1 MRRKTT
7 QQVIVVLGMHRS
19 GTSAVARGLKALGV
33 ELGNN
38 LISPMPDNE
47 KGFWEDVEISELS
60 EDVLATLGCTW
71 HSLRLIEPDE
81 QIGPKTAPLRLRA
94 IELISKKFG
103 ESDVFGFKN
112 PRICRLLPFWQQVF
126 EHLKLEDKYVIS
138 IRNPLSVAKSLGAR
152 NGFSAEKSHLLWLE
166 HVIPSLSWTQGKPRV
181 VIDYDR
187 LLSNPVPQ
195 MKRVASSL
203 GIVIDDAAI
212 KELSL
217 YAEDFLEENLRHT
230 QFEPNALDLDP
241 HVPKLAADAYYWLLK
256 YAADEASLLS
266 PMNHEMWHHIEQSF
280 TAFAPVYDLLDRES
294 RELATEL
301 EKAKQVVVALTSELK
316 ESQSK
321 LTAVLQSNSWR
332 ITLPL
337 REARRWVDAPTA
349 QAKHYAQATLRGLKR
364 TYQALRHAAGRRS

>member
-1 MRRKTT
+1 MKPKIT
-7 QQVIVVLGMHRS
+7 QKVIVVLGMHRS
-19 GTSAVARGLKALGV
+19 GTSTVARGLKALGV

-38 LISPMPDNE
+38 LVSPTPDNE
-47 KGFWEDVEISELS
+47 KGFWEDIEINELND
-60 EDVLATLGCTW
+60 DVLAALGCTW

-94 IELISKKFG
+94 IDLISKKFG
-103 ESDVFGFKN
+103 ESEVFGIKS
-112 PRICRLLPFWQQVF
+112 PRMCRLLPFWQQIF
-126 EHLKLEDKYVIS
+126 EHLRLEDKYVIS
-138 IRNPLSVAKSLGAR
+138 IRNPLSVAKSLAAR

-166 HVIPSLSWTQGKPRV
+166 HVIPSLSCTQGKPRV

-187 LLSNPVPQ
+187 LLNDPVPQ

-203 GIVIDDAAI
+203 GIVIDDAAK

-217 YAEDFLEENLRHT
+217 YAGDFLEQNLRHT
-230 QFEPNALDLDP
+230 QFEPKALDLDP
-241 HVPKLAADAYYWLLK
+241 RAPKLAADAYHWLLK
-256 YAADEASLLS
+256 YADEASLLS
-266 PMNHEMWHHIEQSF
+266 PTNHETWRHIEQSF
-280 TAFAPVYDLLDRES
+280 TAFAPIYNLLDRES

-301 EKAKQVVVALTSELK
+301 AKAKQVVVALTSELK

-337 REARRWVDAPTA
+337 REARRWVNAPTA
-349 QAKHYAQATLRGLKR
+349 QAKHYAQAALRGLKR

>member
-1 MRRKTT
+1 MKRKITR
-7 QQVIVVLGMHRS
+7 QVIIVLGMHRS

-47 KGFWEDVEISELS
+47 KGFWEDVEINELS
-60 EDVLATLGCTW
+60 EDVLATLGCNW

-94 IELISKKFG
+94 IELISKKSG
-103 ESDVFGFKN
+103 ESDVFGFKS

-138 IRNPLSVAKSLGAR
+138 LRNPLSVAKSLAAR
-152 NGFSAEKSHLLWLE
+152 NGFSTEKSHLLWLE
-166 HVIPSLSWTQGKPRV
+166 HVIPSLSWTQNKPRV

-187 LLSNPVPQ
+187 LLNDPVPQ

-203 GIVIDDAAI
+203 GIVIDDAVM
-212 KELSL
+212 KELAL

-230 QFEPNALDLDP
+230 QFEPKALDLDP
-241 HVPKLAADAYYWLLK
+241 RVPKLAADAYQWLLK
-256 YAADEASLLS
+256 FAADDASLLS
-266 PMNHEMWHHIEQSF
+266 PTNHETWHHIEQSF
-280 TAFAPVYDLLDRES
+280 KALVPVYSLLDRES
-294 RELATEL
+294 RELAT
-301 EKAKQVVVALTSELK
+301 AKQVVVDLTSELR
-316 ESQSK
+316 ESQSR
-321 LTAVLQSNSWR
+321 LTAVLHSNSWR
-332 ITLPL
+332 ITSPL
-337 REARRWVDAPTA
+337 REARRWFDALTA
-349 QAKHYAQATLRGLKR
+349 QAKRYARAALRGLKR